1 MKTLLSIFA
10 LAAMACAAQAGDKT
24 VTIAARLNTP
34 VISVRGGQIFVH
46 LTVGTPRFEERRRE
60 PLNLSVVLDRS
71 GSMGDE
77 RKIEYARKALQKLI
91 DELNENDIFSL
102 VVYDDYID
110 VLRNPSRV
118 GNKRGLKALID
129 GIEPRGSTNLGGGM
143 IQGLELASQ
152 FVQKGYV
159 NRVVLLSDGLANQ
172 GITSPHELN
181 RIVRQ
186 YRHRGISMTTMGVGL
201 DYNEN
206 LMVGLAENGGGNYYF
221 IESPRQLASIM
232 AKELDYV
239 SSVVCRDAVIEL
251 RLGSGVRLKDVVG
264 YEWKQEGEKTVVS
277 LGDLYSDE
285 NRELTVELEAPKGS
299 GSIALAEGT
308 IAFQSDKVSAPTK
321 GFAAEA
327 RYTEDE
333 KVVEEHRDLTVQA
346 KADVAVS
353 TRRVEKALQALDE
366 GREEDAAAELQEA
379 EAFLNASPA
388 ASAQGAGGDALRA
401 QMGRLSSFQDS
412 VKSGDLKKAKKDI
425 QYKNYQLQKNKQ

>member
-181 RIVRQ
+181 RIARQ

-285 NRELTVELEAPKGS
+285 NRELTVELEAPKGT
-299 GSIALAEGT
+299 GSVQLAEGT
-308 IAFQSDKVSAPTK
+308 IAFQSDKV
-321 GFAAEA
+321 
-327 RYTEDE
+327 
-333 KVVEEHRDLTVQA
+333 
-346 KADVAVS
+346 
-353 TRRVEKALQALDE
+353 
-366 GREEDAAAELQEA
+366 
-379 EAFLNASPA
+379 
-388 ASAQGAGGDALRA
+388 
-401 QMGRLSSFQDS
+401 
-412 VKSGDLKKAKKDI
+412 
-425 QYKNYQLQKNKQ
+425 